1 MPSSGVGEESFR
13 SPTIFVDRWP
23 DWGLGVGERRVA
35 YLWGA
40 CARRRWGSE
49 PKSSEPHRSSSTLG
63 RGCGEWCN
71 RWSVVVVF
79 VAGVVDDD
87 EAVGLAADGSGC
99 DDLAIGDIDGHDLPV
114 EWIGDPHVVV

>member
-23 DWGLGVGERRVA
+23 DWGAGRR
-35 YLWGA
+35 GA
-40 CARRRWGSE
+40 ARRI
-49 PKSSEPHRSSSTLG
+49 PLG
-63 RGCGEWCN
+63 AWVDEAVGFGARELRTPPLFIDSWAWMWRGCNG
-71 RWSVVVVF
+71 WSVVVVF
-79 VAGVVDDD
+79 VAGVVGDD